1 MLRSV
6 SNSNLATPILKKIIP
21 GGRKK
26 NIGVVDMFRDEILL
40 RKRVNLKRV
49 TLSDGRTFYARN
61 ERVSE
66 RNLPANVTIKRVRAI
81 GPRQLQK
88 RKQGGSGLLSSVIEL
103 DS

>member
-1 MLRSV
+1 
-6 SNSNLATPILKKIIP
+6 
-21 GGRKK
+21 
-26 NIGVVDMFRDEILL
+26 MFRDEILL

-61 ERVSE
+61 ERVSG

-81 GPRQLQK
+81 RPRQLQK

>member
-1 MLRSV
+1 
-6 SNSNLATPILKKIIP
+6 
-21 GGRKK
+21 
-26 NIGVVDMFRDEILL
+26 MFRDEILL

-61 ERVSE
+61 ERVSG
-66 RNLPANVTIKRVRAI
+66 RNLPANVTKRVRAI

>member
-6 SNSNLATPILKKIIP
+6 SSSNLATPILKKIIP

-61 ERVSE
+61 ERVSG
-66 RNLPANVTIKRVRAI
+66 RNLPANVTIKSVRAI
-81 GPRQLQK
+81 RPRQLQK

>member
-1 MLRSV
+1 
-6 SNSNLATPILKKIIP
+6 
-21 GGRKK
+21 
-26 NIGVVDMFRDEILL
+26 MFRDEILL

-61 ERVSE
+61 ERVSG
-66 RNLPANVTIKRVRAI
+66 RNLPANVTIKSVRAI

>member
-6 SNSNLATPILKKIIP
+6 SSSNLATLILKKIIP

-61 ERVSE
+61 ERVSG
-66 RNLPANVTIKRVRAI
+66 RNLPANVTIKSVRAI
-81 GPRQLQK
+81 RPRQLQK

>member
-6 SNSNLATPILKKIIP
+6 SSFNLATCILKKIMP

-40 RKRVNLKRV
+40 RKRVNLKQV
-49 TLSDGRTFYARN
+49 TLSVGRTFYARN
-61 ERVSE
+61 ERVSR
-66 RNLPANVTIKRVRAI
+66 RNLPANVTIKRVRTI

-88 RKQGGSGLLSSVIEL
+88 RKQGGSGLLSSVFEL